1 MDRHELHGLSKFE
14 KETWLNLL
22 AADDQWK
29 DEATD
34 LRRLK
39 KKSLSDTTEEEDDL
53 ILIEDDDDEEA
64 DDAMDVDA
72 DIPADEADDQQV
84 IDTLDEQMMD
94 DLAETRQTGTWV
106 KKGERK
112 ESDIPDEPSS
122 AASSSGAKET
132 GSSSRTWAPR
142 ARSHTPSR
150 TVLKKAGRFH
160 EQSRSPSADRRKVT
174 FSDIP
179 ETKFFETSPKKRA
192 ASRAQEVMRDAA
204 EAHKADFEFK
214 RRPEFMTCLAC
225 SQGEVLFFFV
235 EHADTA
241 PVSIAIMKRAISVH
255 LQRDVSELDHPR
267 RRHSGTFGR
276 A

>member
-84 IDTLDEQMMD
+84 MDTLDEQMMD
-94 DLAETRQTGTWV
+94 DLAEARKKGTWV
-106 KKGERK
+106 KKGEKK
-112 ESDIPDEPSS
+112 ESDIPDEPST
-122 AASSSGAKET
+122 AASSSGAVKKET
-132 GSSSRTWAPR
+132 GASSRT
-142 ARSHTPSR
+142 
-150 TVLKKAGRFH
+150 
-160 EQSRSPSADRRKVT
+160 
-174 FSDIP
+174 
-179 ETKFFETSPKKRA
+179 
-192 ASRAQEVMRDAA
+192 
-204 EAHKADFEFK
+204 
-214 RRPEFMTCLAC
+214 
-225 SQGEVLFFFV
+225 
-235 EHADTA
+235 
-241 PVSIAIMKRAISVH
+241 
-255 LQRDVSELDHPR
+255 
-267 RRHSGTFGR
+267 
-276 A
+276 